1 MSRGLIL
8 SVGTRSDLLATRNRV
23 LESYG
28 YIVVPAYTPEQAM
41 DQLRESDFDVAILCH
56 TLGADDR
63 ERLIGAMK
71 KAKPLMPVLTV
82 ESGGYSQRPELADEA
97 VAGIDGPEALF
108 AHIEAALSRFRSL
121 GSNT

>member
-1 MSRGLIL
+1 MSYGVIL

-23 LESYG
+23 LESHG
-28 YIVVPAYTPEQAM
+28 YIVVPAYTAAQAM
-41 DQLRESDFDVAILCH
+41 ELFRESDFDVAIVCH

-63 ERLIGAMK
+63 KRLIRAMK
-71 KAKPLMPVLTV
+71 KAKPLTPVLTV
-82 ESGGYSQRPELADEA
+82 ESGGYTQPPELADDA

-108 AHIEAALSRFRSL
+108 AHIEAALSRHRLF